1 VFSFSAAALVDAE
14 LQFSASA
21 SVGRDSFTVALP
33 VLGAQ
38 DGVCIATSM
47 AIDGSAAGTPWPEG
61 IVLPEA
67 VPGSGDLVLSAGVG
81 YLPTVQSL
89 AHSLLNLPEHLDGN
103 SLVNSLTPAAMLRSY
118 ASGKTDSLL
127 STSVTQ
133 VAASF
138 TELAKFTDEDGL
150 RYSVDKSSFN
160 GQSYINTRL
169 NAWASYVAQRLSD
182 TGAAGVDAEVLAQ
195 WRTALVTGLTRE
207 AQMAESRG
215 YTFSNFET
223 LALARLVLGTGDEWM
238 ADAGVSTT
246 VSTWLSMQNLVAH
259 ADSCSDFCKAAT
271 ALTLLNADA
280 ASAQAAAILQP
291 MISRLRVTG
300 RTGYIS
306 VGHDARATG
315 MAAHSLFLSAAASA
329 MGRQQLTG
337 FSTLTLQ
344 KIANYIAQGSADQR
358 WGGTFATATDA
369 HRGFAL
375 SDYDTFTHSNEP
387 NVQLSVS
394 SGGSQLLTGSFTPG
408 HTDDVSSTTAWEDLA
423 SPPAPLAFTATGSGE
438 LSVAAAMNFI
448 PSQIY
453 ASPVYRGLFVEK
465 IIQAIDPQSGLP
477 TGAPLRA
484 VRLGQMV
491 AVTIQVTTADD
502 VQDLVLDDWTAGG
515 LEPIDPHI
523 DASALNAG
531 SNCGGLYHPA
541 MSGGAAMG
549 GGPSMGGGPM
559 GGYRPPPM
567 PPSRGGGSFDA
578 GAYWY
583 FFSCTSFER
592 QTRPDRVSYF
602 SSFVRA
608 GTHSMTYQAMAA
620 TSGQFVLPPTK
631 ATLAAQPE
639 VMGLSAGGSFM
650 VSRTALTPA
659 QQFLPVPGSQAP
671 MDCPATCPNDCDVT
685 TGQCN
690 PAMSLTTDAAGG
702 GKSGHR
708 RQMTSVY
715 IL

>member
-1 VFSFSAAALVDAE
+1 
-14 LQFSASA
+14 
-21 SVGRDSFTVALP
+21 
-33 VLGAQ
+33 
-38 DGVCIATSM
+38 M
-47 AIDGSAAGTPWPEG
+47 
-61 IVLPEA
+61 LPEA

-89 AHSLLNLPEHLDGN
+89 AHSLLNLPDHLDGN
-103 SLVNSLTPAAMLRSY
+103 SLVNSLTSAAMLKPY

-138 TELAKFTDEDGL
+138 AELAKFTDEDGL

-169 NAWASYVAQRLSD
+169 NAWASYAAQRLSD
-182 TGAAGVDAEVLAQ
+182 TGVAGVDADVVAQ

-238 ADAGVSTT
+238 ADAGVSAT
-246 VSTWLSMQNLVAH
+246 VSTWLSMDTLVAH

-271 ALTLLNADA
+271 ALTLLKADA
-280 ASAQAAAILQP
+280 ASTQAVLILQP

-306 VGHDARATG
+306 VGHNGRASD
-315 MAAHSLFLSAAASA
+315 MAANSLFLSAAASA
-329 MGRQQLTG
+329 MGRQQLAG

-358 WGGTFATATDA
+358 WGGMFATATDA

-375 SDYDTFTHSNEP
+375 SDYDVFTHSNEP
-387 NVQLSVS
+387 NVQLTVS
-394 SGGSQLLTGSFTPG
+394 SGDSQLLTGSFTPG

-438 LSVAAAMNFI
+438 LSVAAEMHFI

-465 IIQAIDPQSGLP
+465 IIQAIDPRSGLP
-477 TGAPLRA
+477 TGAPLQA
-484 VRLGQMV
+484 VHLGQMV

-502 VQDLVLDDWTAGG
+502 VQDLVLEDWTAGG

-523 DASALNAG
+523 DAGALNAG

-541 MSGGAAMG
+541 MSGGAAIG
-549 GGPSMGGGPM
+549 GGPMMGGEPMMGGGPM
-559 GGYRPPPM
+559 GGYSPPPM

-592 QTRPDRVSYF
+592 QTRPDRVSYY
-602 SSFVRA
+602 SHFVRA

-631 ATLAAQPE
+631 ASLAAQPE
-639 VMGLSAGGSFM
+639 VMGLSAGGSFT

-659 QQFLPVPGSQAP
+659 QQFLPVRGSQAP

-690 PAMSLTTDAAGG
+690 PAISLTTSVAGGGG

-708 RQMTSVY
+708 RQMTSAY